1 LALAPVELV
10 LIQHPAL
17 GQSTLANTPM
27 DSKKSGKHL
36 PPLGALRAFDAASR
50 HLSFV
55 RAAEELSVTPA
66 AVSHQI
72 KQLEHW
78 LGLKL
83 FDRSARGVA
92 LSRAGQD
99 YANSVREIFDRL
111 INTSAAARAQRSRRV
126 VHVRAQFSIA
136 TVFLLPHVLS
146 FNLANTDVE
155 IQLSALNFDRNP
167 AKGGAD
173 IAIYHQ
179 RPDVEGHVQQ
189 VLVGGHYKL
198 FGAPALLARC
208 DISTP
213 AKFLAAPLL
222 HTRPQVTPGATW
234 RVPGLRDWLLQAGAA
249 APEHLPGMVFNL
261 EHMTTAACVQGAGF
275 ALLLDELCMDSARAG
290 SLLALPGPALPN
302 PCPYTLMQK
311 RVAKDEVRFVS
322 DWLMQHAR
330 P

>member
-1 LALAPVELV
+1 
-10 LIQHPAL
+10 
-17 GQSTLANTPM
+17 M
-27 DSKKSGKHL
+27 DFKKSGKQL

-50 HLSFV
+50 HRSFA
-55 RAAEELSVTPA
+55 RAAEELNVTPA
-66 AVSHQI
+66 AISHQI

-83 FDRSARGVA
+83 FERSARGVA
-92 LSRAGQD
+92 LSPGGQD

-111 INTSAAARAQRSRRV
+111 INTSAAARAQRGRRV

-136 TVFLLPHVLS
+136 SMFLLPHVLS
-146 FNLANTDVE
+146 FNLANTDIE

-179 RPDVEGHVQQ
+179 RPDLEGHVQQ
-189 VLVGGHYKL
+189 VLVGGDYKL

-222 HTRPQVTPGATW
+222 HTRPQATAGATW
-234 RVPGLRDWLLQAGAA
+234 RVPGLRDWLLQAGTVP
-249 APEHLPGMVFNL
+249 PEHLNGMVFNL
-261 EHMTTAACVQGAGF
+261 EHLTTAACVQGAGF
-275 ALLLDELCMDSARAG
+275 ALLLDELTLDSARAG
-290 SLLALPGPALPN
+290 SLIALPGPALPN
-302 PCPYTLMQK
+302 PCPYTLMRK
-311 RVAKDEVRFVS
+311 RVAKPEVLLVC